1 MANNNNNNNYKSS
14 KSWQDIISDR
24 LKEQEI
30 KRRHPNNPDEAKKQ
44 INNFYAN
51 KQRQINKNKENR
63 SKLPV
68 GVLLAKNAGNM
79 FGKYL
84 ESHSGKIENINSNV
98 LPAPVAAVA
107 AAQAAAPAAAV
118 AAPVAA
124 ASSGWFSGPGW
135 SLDPRQWN
143 RYRPSIEAA
152 EKERKERGT
161 SGSSNNRKSWTN
173 MSQNEQNAKV
183 AGWGSANTEKIQEE
197 IANAQAAAAK
207 EEAEHPFNSNALNN
221 NADNNAEG
229 GRRRRSRKA
238 TRKGRKATRKGR
250 KAMRKNRTSRR

>member
-1 MANNNNNNNYKSS
+1 MANNNNSNMSTSNFISSIGRGVQRHAYKIQLNKAYKNKPEEANKILANYNKKVAENVKWRRNNPLLAYMKNQSGSINYNNNTM
-14 KSWQDIISDR
+14 
-24 LKEQEI
+24 
-30 KRRHPNNPDEAKKQ
+30 A
-44 INNFYAN
+44 A
-51 KQRQINKNKENR
+51 
-63 SKLPV
+63 
-68 GVLLAKNAGNM
+68 A
-79 FGKYL
+79 
-84 ESHSGKIENINSNV
+84 
-98 LPAPVAAVA
+98 PAAAQAAAPA

-118 AAPVAA
+118 AAPVAAA

-183 AGWGSANTEKIQEE
+183 ASWGNATSENAQKE
-197 IANAQAAAAK
+197 IANAQAEAAAA
-207 EEAEHPFNSNALNN
+207 EEANPYNSNK
-221 NADNNAEG
+221 DG

>member
-1 MANNNNNNNYKSS
+1 MSTSNFISSIGRGVQRHAYKIQLNKAYKNKPEEANKILANYNKKVAENVKWRRNNPLLAYMKNQSGSINYNNNTM
-14 KSWQDIISDR
+14 
-24 LKEQEI
+24 
-30 KRRHPNNPDEAKKQ
+30 A
-44 INNFYAN
+44 A
-51 KQRQINKNKENR
+51 
-63 SKLPV
+63 
-68 GVLLAKNAGNM
+68 
-79 FGKYL
+79 
-84 ESHSGKIENINSNV
+84 
-98 LPAPVAAVA
+98 APA

-118 AAPVAA
+118 AAPVAAA

-183 AGWGSANTEKIQEE
+183 ASWENATSEKAQKE
-197 IANAQAAAAK
+197 IANAQAEAAAA
-207 EEAEHPFNSNALNN
+207 EEANPYNSNK
-221 NADNNAEG
+221 DG